1 MYKLWKKIILYWR
14 RKRKTKTAKGRT
26 KKKHEEELKQ
36 RQKQYEEAHKYD
48 RIDSLYDEEMKKINN
63 EYDNVFSKYKSSG
76 YKEGAPLKSLKP
88 KFKIMSKDLY
98 NKKNG
103 KIEIPN
109 CSICL
114 QKIKSGQM
122 IYLLPCKHLLH
133 NVCGD
138 SWFKNKTECPY
149 CRRYVYY
156 TPW

>member
-1 MYKLWKKIILYWR
+1 MYKLWKKIILSEEER
-14 RKRKTKTAKGRT
+14 EKLKQQKEEQ

-98 NKKNG
+98 NKKME
-103 KIEIPN
+103 K
-109 CSICL
+109 
-114 QKIKSGQM
+114 
-122 IYLLPCKHLLH
+122 
-133 NVCGD
+133 
-138 SWFKNKTECPY
+138 
-149 CRRYVYY
+149 
-156 TPW
+156 